1 MARLWFCP
9 SIVQYTRTRKL
20 KSRIDSLEKKL
31 KCQDTRRQ
39 STTRSLALS
48 ALRPGTLSGLGSTG
62 LGSTS
67 PNNIWLSL
75 INKTFKQL
83 NAERAARRA
92 RPNKKIK
99 LKKLV
104 LKLNKENAPPDGWR
118 PEDKVPSSQ
127 AGGPAPKGSGNK
139 QPA

>member
-62 LGSTS
+62 LDSTS
-67 PNNIWLSL
+67 QNNIWWSL
-75 INKTFKQL
+75 TKRGWWKIDYTIEPNDIDL
-83 NAERAARRA
+83 EHIAEEV
-92 RPNKKIK
+92 KKGNEQGEIIQEDD
-99 LKKLV
+99 
-104 LKLNKENAPPDGWR
+104 EN
-118 PEDKVPSSQ
+118 
-127 AGGPAPKGSGNK
+127 
-139 QPA
+139 

>member
-39 STTRSLALS
+39 STPRSLALS

-92 RPNKKIK
+92 RPIKKNKKRIRAQAPERVGPPIK
-99 LKKLV
+99 NQGPSNKLDS
-104 LKLNKENAPPDGWR
+104 L
-118 PEDKVPSSQ
+118 Q
-127 AGGPAPKGSGNK
+127 ALGYYKI
-139 QPA
+139 